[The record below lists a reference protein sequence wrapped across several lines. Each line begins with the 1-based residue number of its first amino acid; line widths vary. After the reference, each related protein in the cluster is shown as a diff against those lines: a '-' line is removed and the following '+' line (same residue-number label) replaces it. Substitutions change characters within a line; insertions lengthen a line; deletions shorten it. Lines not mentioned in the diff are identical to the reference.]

1 MAREIRLI
9 LQVGTA
15 EVHAQAGTQNTL
27 VLYGGAQASVATGLQ
42 EMKQIKNDVMQIA
55 RCARNIAGAA
65 EDVPVDIAI
74 LLDENKGV

>member
-1 MAREIRLI
+1 MAREIRLV
-9 LQVGTA
+9 LQVGTS
-15 EVHAQAGTQNTL
+15 EVRTQPAVQNTL
-27 VLYGGAQASVATGLQ
+27 VLCGGAQSSVSAGLQ
-42 EMKQIKNDVMQIA
+42 EMKQIKSEVLEIA